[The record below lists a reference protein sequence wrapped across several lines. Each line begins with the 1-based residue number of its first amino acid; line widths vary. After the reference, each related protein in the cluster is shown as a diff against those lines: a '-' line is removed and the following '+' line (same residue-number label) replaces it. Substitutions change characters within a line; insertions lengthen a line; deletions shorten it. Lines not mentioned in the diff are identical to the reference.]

1 MEISRHVWEG
11 NDYLPSVF
19 ESWLNDENSHFHCV
33 EADGRVV
40 AVANLRLLEG
50 GRTGWMEGLRVH
62 PDYRGKGYANEMTH
76 FLVRKA
82 EDLGVERLR
91 YTTGDNN
98 AASLRLA
105 SMAGFQR
112 LLEKSVFWC
121 VKPKKAPTVR
131 GYLPIEEAK
140 PERAFELLKTNPSLV
155 LHGVLVYDWK
165 AVDSTPGNFEEIG
178 RDHGFFVAL
187 KNGKLDSMSFGHC
200 RQDLEKTWG
209 FTVYASDSEGFSGS
223 TLIQYGKSAGG
234 WSRPGHGH
242 LRKRVRRDVAAS
254 RFRMRGARFRP
265 SCSARKTGQASELTP
280 AERSQLHSAIYE
292 KRQEF
297 QKETRCENYDYI
309 DVEKYLR

>member
-1 MEISRHVWEG
+1 MKIRKLRSSDRSDVVEISRHVWEG
-11 NDYLPSVF
+11 HDYLPGVF
-19 ESWLNDENSHFHCV
+19 ESWLNDGNSHFYGV
-33 EADGRVV
+33 DVDGRIV
-40 AVANLRLLEG
+40 AVANLRLFEG

-62 PDYRGKGYANEMTH
+62 PDYRGKGYANEMTR

-91 YTTGDNN
+91 YTTEDNN

-112 LLEKSVFWC
+112 LLEKAVFWC

-140 PERAFELLKTNPSLV
+140 PARAFELLETNPSLV

-165 AVDSTPGNFEEIG
+165 VADSALENFEEIG

-187 KNGKLDSMSFGHC
+187 KNGKLDSMSFGHS

-209 FTVYASDSEGFSGS
+209 FTVHASDSKGFLAQVSFNMTRALEASSDSVMS
-223 TLIQYGKSAGG
+223 TFEREFEETLGQVDFGCEEQDK
-234 WSRPGHGH
+234 GH
-242 LRKRVRRDVAAS
+242 LV
-254 RFRMRGARFRP
+254 
-265 SCSARKTGQASELTP
+265 L
-280 AERSQLHSAIYE
+280 
-292 KRQEF
+292 
-297 QKETRCENYDYI
+297 
-309 DVEKYLR
+309 VEKQVKQAN

>member
-1 MEISRHVWEG
+1 MKIRKLRSSDRDDVMEISRHVWEG
-11 NDYLPSVF
+11 HDYLPGVF
-19 ESWLNDENSHFHCV
+19 ESWLNDENSNFYGV
-33 EADGRVV
+33 DVNGRVV
-40 AVANLRLLEG
+40 AVANIRLLEG

-112 LLEKSVFWC
+112 LLEKAVFWC

-140 PERAFELLKTNPSLV
+140 PARAFELLEANPHLV

-165 AVDSTPGNFEEIG
+165 AADSTPENFKEIG

-187 KNGKLDSMSFGHC
+187 KNGKLDSMSFGHS

-209 FTVYASDSEGFSGS
+209 FTVYASDSKGFLAQVSFNMTRALEARSDSVMS
-223 TLIQYGKSAGG
+223 TFEREFEETLRQVDFACEEQDK
-234 WSRPGHGH
+234 GH
-242 LRKRVRRDVAAS
+242 LVLLEK
-254 RFRMRGARFRP
+254 
-265 SCSARKTGQASELTP
+265 
-280 AERSQLHSAIYE
+280 QL
-292 KRQEF
+292 K
-297 QKETRCENYDYI
+297 QKN
-309 DVEKYLR
+309 